1 VLTPPYVGTVGLVHA
16 AMRIGATF
24 VPLGQ
29 ELTERE
35 LTERVERADL
45 DAVVCAEPTEGAAL
59 GAVEECEGATRS
71 RFSVDDPAAEAVTA
85 VHSVD
90 PGPVE
95 PPEWAT
101 TDYLCILFTSGTT
114 GDPKPVPLTAGNV
127 YSSAVASAF
136 RLGVDH
142 EDRWLVSLSLHHM
155 GGLAPV
161 YRSALYGTTL
171 VLQEG
176 SARAAPPT
184 TSTPTTCRNLA
195 GSDDATTDARSA
207 RNPLGHAPGG
217 VAGWSA
223 RTGRA
228 DRALSRLLDPG
239 VPDLRDDRVGLTSRP
254 RRPDRRKDGSAPSVD
269 PSSAPT

>member
-1 VLTPPYVGTVGLVHA
+1 V
-16 AMRIGATF
+16 R
-24 VPLGQ
+24 
-29 ELTERE
+29 
-35 LTERVERADL
+35 
-45 DAVVCAEPTEGAAL
+45 
-59 GAVEECEGATRS
+59 GATRS
-71 RFSVDDPAAEAVTA
+71 RFSPSTIRPPRPSQRYTASIPAR
-85 VHSVD
+85 SSRRRRR
-90 PGPVE
+90 
-95 PPEWAT
+95 AT

-184 TSTPTTCRNLA
+184 TSTPTT
-195 GSDDATTDARSA
+195 
-207 RNPLGHAPGG
+207 
-217 VAGWSA
+217 
-223 RTGRA
+223 
-228 DRALSRLLDPG
+228 
-239 VPDLRDDRVGLTSRP
+239 
-254 RRPDRRKDGSAPSVD
+254 
-269 PSSAPT
+269 